1 MDVDEFNDIE
11 IAEMEFD
18 TQQMDF
24 NDDCNI

>member
-1 MDVDEFNDIE
+1 MDVDEFNDVE